1 MKIWIILTSLKWSR
15 IKNSV
20 WLFVFFGIACTS
32 VETKERKLLAEVVQD
47 ITKKDML
54 PNIRAYILIPNA
66 GCDGCISTAEQ
77 FMFDNVDKLSD
88 VQFILTGIGS
98 KKLYKNRFGA
108 LLQNPKVLSDYQNL
122 AGANNLHSIYPKIFY
137 MNNGQIT
144 KIVEASPEAKTDV
157 WQDLKKYLM
166 HGKEK

>member
-1 MKIWIILTSLKWSR
+1 MIMITSTSLRWWK
-15 IKNSV
+15 IKNSIFCL
-20 WLFVFFGIACTS
+20 LFILVGCTS

-77 FMFDNVDKLSD
+77 FMIDNIKKYSD

>member
-1 MKIWIILTSLKWSR
+1 
-15 IKNSV
+15 
-20 WLFVFFGIACTS
+20 
-32 VETKERKLLAEVVQD
+32 VVQG
-47 ITKKDML
+47 ITQKSIA
-54 PNIRAYILIPNA
+54 PNMRAYVLIPNA
-66 GCDGCISTAEQ
+66 GCAGCISDAEQ
-77 FMFDNVDKLSD
+77 FMFDNVNKLPD
-88 VQFILTGIGS
+88 VRFILTGIGS

-144 KIVEASPEAKTDV
+144 QIVEASPEAKTDV

-166 HGKEK
+166 HDKEK